1 MVLCFIK
8 QAVITS
14 SQYWIMNTLLWMLWF
29 PSRGCGSCWSYTHSN
44 ADSRELRDPM
54 WHFPNGGSSLPLL
67 SSGDFLSS
75 SAQIPAHDRVAQEG
89 RWDAQPQGSGVA
101 WREQPCFSAGH
112 PCRAASVVVSA
123 QYLYVSLCHLRVGL
137 VKKQFVVEICG
148 WKWSFWIKFPIQL
161 TIHQCWDLRRGHS
174 SIFLWQFINTSV

>member
-1 MVLCFIK
+1 VAFPQWRFQSPITVL
-8 QAVITS
+8 
-14 SQYWIMNTLLWMLWF
+14 
-29 PSRGCGSCWSYTHSN
+29 
-44 ADSRELRDPM
+44 
-54 WHFPNGGSSLPLL
+54 
-67 SSGDFLSS
+67 GDFLSS
-75 SAQIPAHDRVAQEG
+75 SAQIPAHDRVAQGG

-148 WKWSFWIKFPIQL
+148 
-161 TIHQCWDLRRGHS
+161 
-174 SIFLWQFINTSV
+174 